1 MDKMN
6 KSVLAHTVAVY
17 PCVTDSH
24 GASLSHRYNS
34 EALAGLASPSLCHW
48 VYANSL
54 SLSRAFQRLL
64 LHVLF
69 RFHLLVTYN
78 SYLLICH

>member
-6 KSVLAHTVAVY
+6 KAVLAHIVVVY

-24 GASLSHRYNS
+24 GASLSHSCNS

-48 VYANSL
+48 VYAL
-54 SLSRAFQRLL
+54 SPSCAFQRLL

-69 RFHLLVTYN
+69 KFHLLIVTYN
-78 SYLLICH
+78 SYLLVCH